1 MNRVDSIRQLRSLLL
16 TRRAVLLCNLK
27 SDLALLDEDNLY
39 QYEDDF
45 YQYEDEVSLRLTL
58 NERSELDAI
67 DWALQR
73 MQNGDYG
80 LCEHCGRRIP
90 LGRLKAL
97 PSTTMCVRCQTD
109 NEYYD
114 SSGYVDQR
122 VLA

>member
-16 TRRAVLLCNLK
+16 TRRAFLLRNLK
-27 SDLALLDEDNLY
+27 SELALLD
-39 QYEDDF
+39 EDDF

-97 PSTTMCVRCQTD
+97 PSTTMCVRCQLD

-114 SSGYVDQR
+114 SAGYVDQR